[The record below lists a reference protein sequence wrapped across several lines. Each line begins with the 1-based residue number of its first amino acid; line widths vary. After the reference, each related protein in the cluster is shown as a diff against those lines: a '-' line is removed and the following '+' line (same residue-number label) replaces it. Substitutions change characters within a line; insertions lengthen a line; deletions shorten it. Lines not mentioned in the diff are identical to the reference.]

1 MGRIVNLDGALVAPE
16 QAVIS
21 VFDRGFLYG
30 DSVYEVVRTYGGV
43 AFELDAHLQRLE
55 NSAELIGLALPW
67 PRERIAGE
75 TRRTI
80 EASGNAEAYAR
91 VIVTRGAG
99 EIGLDPGL
107 ARDGRVIIIAKEL
120 VVPPPETYE
129 SGVRVALVG
138 VRRNL
143 REAIDPAAKT
153 GNYLNN
159 VLAMRQARECEAFEA
174 LMLDRDGR
182 VTEAT
187 TANVFVV
194 HGGELSTPPLA
205 VGILEGVT
213 RRVVLELARGL
224 GILAREAELWPAQLL
239 AADEVFITGTTREL
253 VPVVAVCEGGIE
265 HRIGA
270 GRPGP
275 ITQRL
280 LAEFRARATRAAAQ
294 G

>member
-1 MGRIVNLDGALVAPE
+1 MGRIVNMDGALVAPD
-16 QAVIS
+16 QAFIS

-43 AFELDAHLQRLE
+43 PFELDAHLERLE
-55 NSAELIGLALPW
+55 NSAALIGLALPW
-67 PRERIAGE
+67 PRERFAAE
-75 TRRTI
+75 VHRTVQ
-80 EASGNAEAYAR
+80 ASGNAETYAR
-91 VIVTRGAG
+91 IVVTRGAG
-99 EIGLDPGL
+99 EIGLDPNL
-107 ARDGRVIIIAKEL
+107 AREGRVVIIAKEL
-120 VVPPPETYE
+120 VVPPPEVYE
-129 SGVRVALVG
+129 RGVKVALVG

-159 VLAMRQARECEAFEA
+159 VLAMREAREQGAFEA
-174 LMLDRDGR
+174 LMLDSRGR

-194 HGGELSTPPLA
+194 RGGELITPPLA

-213 RRVVLELARGL
+213 RKVVLALARAD
-224 GILAREAELWPAQLL
+224 GIAVCEQELVPPRVLE
-239 AADEVFITGTTREL
+239 ADEVFITSTTREL
-253 VPVVAVCEGGIE
+253 VPVVTVSDALGE
-265 HRIGA
+265 HTIGR

-275 ITQRL
+275 LTLRL
-280 LAEFRARATRAAAQ
+280 LAAFRERAARA